1 VSAKGSA
8 KTECS
13 NLIMS
18 SVNRRRFRNIGRQRS
33 EEDTILSDELP
44 RGGEA
49 MTEDRLRVLLEEVR
63 SGASD
68 IDSALHRMRHMP
80 FEDLG
85 FANIDHHRA
94 LRHGIPEVIFGL
106 GKTAEHVIAIAG
118 KLLERAD
125 NVLITRTNPAMA
137 ERVLNELPGGEHF
150 PMSGAIRFWRNRTLH
165 GKGKIAVV
173 CAGTS
178 DIPVAEEAQVT
189 AEVMG
194 NEVDSIHDIGVAGIH
209 RLIGNSE
216 RLSTARVVVVCA
228 GMEGALPS
236 AVGGMVSVP
245 VIAVPTSVGYGASF
259 NGLAALLGMLNSC
272 ASNVTVVNIDNGF
285 GAGYVA
291 SLINRL

>member
-1 VSAKGSA
+1 MDQ
-8 KTECS
+8 E
-13 NLIMS
+13 
-18 SVNRRRFRNIGRQRS
+18 Q
-33 EEDTILSDELP
+33 
-44 RGGEA
+44 
-49 MTEDRLRVLLEEVR
+49 LRTLLEEVR
-63 SGASD
+63 AGATPV
-68 IDSALHRMRHMP
+68 DSALERMRHLP

-85 FANIDHHRA
+85 YAKLDHHRA
-94 LRHGIPEVIFGL
+94 LRHGITEVIFGK
-106 GKTAEHVIAIAG
+106 GKTPDQVAG
-118 KLLERAD
+118 
-125 NVLITRTNPAMA
+125 IA
-137 ERVLNELPGGEHF
+137 ERLLQQSRNLLVTRASRESAEAVKAICPEAEYF
-150 PMSGAIRFWRNRTLH
+150 PLSSAVRVWRDRTIH
-165 GKGKIAVV
+165 GKGKMAIV

-194 NEVDSIHDIGVAGIH
+194 NEIDVIHDIGVAGIH
-209 RLIGNSE
+209 RLMSNRG
-216 RLSTARVVVVCA
+216 RLMEARVVVVCA

-236 AVGGMVSVP
+236 AVGGLVSVP